1 MKKNAIID
9 FFGTQS
15 VEILNNIYER
25 KCENLS
31 QAKASSYTLQELAEY
46 LCDWGDSGISFN
58 GNLNTFLFPKFCEYA
73 HGIVEDRYTLDE
85 VTALVDNAQS
95 VDLLMDDWDDI
106 VQEIFEDVVGFCP
119 YCGTTIYKDNKHYYV
134 MESDKMLY
142 ECEYCETEVQL

>member
-9 FFGTQS
+9 FLGTQGI
-15 VEILNNIYER
+15 EILNNVYER
-25 KCENLS
+25 KCEVLS
-31 QAKASSYTLQELAEY
+31 MPKAKNYTIQELAEY
-46 LCDWGDSGISFN
+46 LCEWGDSGISFN
-58 GNLNTFLFPKFCEYA
+58 GNLSMFLFPKFCEYA
-73 HGIVEDRYTLDE
+73 HGLVEDRYSLDE

-119 YCGTTIYKDNKHYYV
+119 YCNTIIYNDYKHYYI

-142 ECEYCETEVQL
+142 ECDYCESEVQL